1 MITKA
6 MSKEM
11 KRLPMRIGAALL
23 LGSVVITLAACSG
36 GSRVRKPAEL
46 VAVTNQFDLQPVWS
60 TSIGSSETFNFH
72 PIVAGD
78 AVYVA
83 SHRGN
88 LAKIDLT
95 TGKKVWEASVP
106 ERLSVGPG
114 SDGRTTVAV
123 TTKGMVYA
131 YDDAGKPIWNVS
143 VGSEV
148 LSEPV
153 VAGGVVV
160 VRALDN
166 RFVGLDAQTG
176 ARKWTY
182 QRQQSALSLRVGY
195 GMLPINNEVIV
206 TGFAGG
212 RFGMIAIVNGG
223 LVWETPVSFPKG
235 FSEIERLNDVTAK
248 PSMEGDILCAVSY
261 QGRIGCGQ
269 ARNGNLLWFK
279 DYSSYTGTSQST
291 DMVFSAND
299 KSYVTAFA
307 TKDGTQVWENTQLT
321 FRDVGESLAVGKV
334 LLMGDAQGYIHAFSQ
349 ANGEMVARIRH
360 DSSPIS
366 AAPIAVGGLI
376 LVQSQGGK
384 IAAYSPK

>member
-1 MITKA
+1 
-6 MSKEM
+6 
-11 KRLPMRIGAALL
+11 
-23 LGSVVITLAACSG
+23 
-36 GSRVRKPAEL
+36 
-46 VAVTNQFDLQPVWS
+46 
-60 TSIGSSETFNFH
+60 
-72 PIVAGD
+72 
-78 AVYVA
+78 
-83 SHRGN
+83 
-88 LAKIDLT
+88 
-95 TGKKVWEASVP
+95 
-106 ERLSVGPG
+106 
-114 SDGRTTVAV
+114 
-123 TTKGMVYA
+123 MVYA

-153 VAGGVVV
+153 VASGIVV

-166 RFVGLDAQTG
+166 RFIGLDAQTG
-176 ARKWTY
+176 KRKWTY

-195 GMLPINNEVIV
+195 GMLSINNEVIV

-212 RFGMIAIVNGG
+212 RFGMIAIANGG
-223 LVWETPVSFPKG
+223 LIWETPVSFPKG

-269 ARNGNLLWFK
+269 ARTGSLLWFK
-279 DYSSYTGTSQST
+279 DYSSYTGTSQSS

-307 TKDGTQVWENTQLT
+307 TKDGTQVWENTQLI

>member
-1 MITKA
+1 MTVKLNRV
-6 MSKEM
+6 
-11 KRLPMRIGAALL
+11 KRLVRFAGSTILVGVLATALVACG
-23 LGSVVITLAACSG
+23 GS
-36 GSRVRKPAEL
+36 SRVRKPSEL
-46 VAVTNQFDLQPVWS
+46 AAVTNQFDMQAVWS
-60 TSIGSSETFNFH
+60 TSVGSSEGFNFH
-72 PIVAGD
+72 PVVAGD

-88 LAKIDLT
+88 LVKIDIA
-95 TGKKVWEASVP
+95 TGNKLWEASVP
-106 ERLSVGPG
+106 ERLSIGPG

-123 TTKGMVYA
+123 STRGNVYA
-131 YDDAGKPIWNVS
+131 YNDAGKQIWKVS
-143 VGSEV
+143 VNSEV
-148 LSEPV
+148 LSEPI
-153 VAGGVVV
+153 VAGGIVV

-166 RFVGLDAQTG
+166 RFIGLDAQTG

-195 GMLPINNEVIV
+195 GMLASGNEVIV

-212 RFGMIAIVNGG
+212 RFGMIAIANGG

-248 PSMEGDILCAVSY
+248 PSMEGEIVCAVSY

-269 ARNGNLLWFK
+269 ARTGNLLWFK
-279 DYSSYTGTSQST
+279 DYSSYTGTAQSAEL
-291 DMVFSAND
+291 VFSANE

-307 TKDGTQVWENTQLT
+307 TKDGTQVWENTQLSY
-321 FRDVGESLAVGKV
+321 RNVGESLAIGKV
-334 LLMGDAQGYIHAFSQ
+334 LLFGDAQGYIHALTQ
-349 ANGEMVARIRH
+349 ANGNIISRIRH
-360 DSSPIS
+360 DSNPIS

>member
-1 MITKA
+1 MVVVNK
-6 MSKEM
+6 SV
-11 KRLPMRIGAALL
+11 KRSFKLVSNALIIGVIASAL
-23 LGSVVITLAACSG
+23 VACSG
-36 GSRVRKPAEL
+36 SSRVRKPAEL
-46 VAVTNQFDLQPVWS
+46 VSVSNQFDLQPVWS
-60 TSIGSSETFNFH
+60 TSVGSSETFNFH
-72 PIVAGD
+72 PVVAGD
-78 AVYVA
+78 AVYAA

-88 LAKIDLT
+88 LAKIDLMS
-95 TGKKVWEASVP
+95 GNKMWEASVP
-106 ERLSVGPG
+106 ERLAIGPG
-114 SDGRTTVAV
+114 SDGRVTVAV
-123 TTKGMVYA
+123 SIKGNVYA
-131 YDDAGKPIWNVS
+131 YDDTGKPIWDVS

-153 VAGGVVV
+153 VAGGIVVI
-160 VRALDN
+160 RALDN
-166 RFVGLDAQTG
+166 RFIGLDAQTG
-176 ARKWTY
+176 VRKWIY

-212 RFGMIAIVNGG
+212 RFGMIAIGNGG

-248 PSMEGDILCAVSY
+248 PSMEGDIICAVSY

-269 ARNGNLLWFK
+269 ARTGNLLWFK
-279 DYSSYTGTSQST
+279 DYSSYTGTAQSR
-291 DMVFSAND
+291 DLVFSANE

-307 TKDGTQVWENTQLT
+307 TKDGSQAWENTQLT
-321 FRDVGESLAVGKV
+321 FRDVGEPLAVGRV
-334 LLMGDAQGYIHAFSQ
+334 LLMGDAQGYVHAFSQ

-376 LVQSQGGK
+376 LIQSQGGK

>member
-1 MITKA
+1 MT
-6 MSKEM
+6 KEM
-11 KRLPMRIGAALL
+11 KRLPMRLGAALV
-23 LGSVVITLAACSG
+23 LGAVVIALAACSG
-36 GSRVRKPAEL
+36 SSRVRKPAEL
-46 VAVTNQFDLQPVWS
+46 VTVTNQFDLQPVWS
-60 TSIGSSETFNFH
+60 TSIGSSESFNFH

-78 AVYVA
+78 AVYAA
-83 SHRGN
+83 SHGGN
-88 LAKIDLT
+88 LVKIDLA
-95 TGKKVWEASVP
+95 TGNKVWSVSVP
-106 ERLSVGPG
+106 ENLSVGPG

-123 TTKGMVYA
+123 TTKGVVYA
-131 YDDAGKPIWNVS
+131 YDDAGKPMWNVS

-166 RFVGLDAQTG
+166 RFIGLDALTG
-176 ARKWTY
+176 AKKWTY
-182 QRQQSALSLRVGY
+182 QRQQAALSLRVGY
-195 GMLPINNEVIV
+195 GMLAIGNEVIV
-206 TGFAGG
+206 TGFTGG
-212 RFGMIAIVNGG
+212 RFGMIAIANGG

-269 ARNGNLLWFK
+269 ARTGNLLWFK

-321 FRDVGESLAVGKV
+321 FRDVGESLAVGRV

>member
-1 MITKA
+1 MTK
-6 MSKEM
+6 EI
-11 KRLPMRIGAALL
+11 KRLPMRLGAALV
-23 LGSVVITLAACSG
+23 LGAVVIALAACSG
-36 GSRVRKPAEL
+36 SSRVRKPADL
-46 VAVTNQFDLQPVWS
+46 VTVTNQFDLQPVWS
-60 TSIGSSETFNFH
+60 TSIGSSESFNFH

-78 AVYVA
+78 AVYAA
-83 SHRGN
+83 SHGGN
-88 LAKIDLT
+88 LAKIDLA
-95 TGKKVWEASVP
+95 TGNKVWSVSVP
-106 ERLSVGPG
+106 ENLSVGPG

-123 TTKGMVYA
+123 TTKGVVYA
-131 YDDAGKPIWNVS
+131 YDDTGKPMWNVS

-166 RFVGLDAQTG
+166 RFIGLDALTG
-176 ARKWTY
+176 AKKWTY
-182 QRQQSALSLRVGY
+182 QRQQAALSLRVGY
-195 GMLPINNEVIV
+195 GMLAIGNEVIV
-206 TGFAGG
+206 TGFTGG
-212 RFGMIAIVNGG
+212 RFGMIAIANGG

-269 ARNGNLLWFK
+269 ARTGNLLWFK

-321 FRDVGESLAVGKV
+321 FRDVGESLAVGRV

>member
-1 MITKA
+1 MTVKINA
-6 MSKEM
+6 M
-11 KRLPMRIGAALL
+11 KRLLRLASTTILVGVVATAL
-23 LGSVVITLAACSG
+23 IACSG
-36 GSRVRKPAEL
+36 SSRVRKPSEL
-46 VAVTNQFDLQPVWS
+46 TAVTNQFDMQQVWS
-60 TSIGSSETFNFH
+60 TNVGSSEGFNFH

-78 AVYVA
+78 AVYAA

-88 LAKIDLT
+88 LAKIDLA
-95 TGKKVWEASVP
+95 TGNKVWEASVP
-106 ERLSVGPG
+106 ERLSIGPG

-123 TTKGMVYA
+123 STRGTVYA
-131 YDDAGKPIWNVS
+131 YDDTGKQIWKVS
-143 VGSEV
+143 VSSEV
-148 LSEPV
+148 LSEPI
-153 VAGGVVV
+153 VAGGVVI

-166 RFVGLDAQTG
+166 RFIGLDAQTG
-176 ARKWTY
+176 VRKWIY

-195 GMLPINNEVIV
+195 GMLAIGNEVIV

-212 RFGMIAIVNGG
+212 RFGMIAIANGG

-248 PSMEGDILCAVSY
+248 PSMEGDIICAVSY

-269 ARNGNLLWFK
+269 ARTGNLLWFK

-291 DMVFSAND
+291 EMVFSANE
-299 KSYVTAFA
+299 KSHVTAFA

-321 FRDVGESLAVGKV
+321 FRDLGEPLAVGKV
-334 LLMGDAQGYIHAFSQ
+334 LLMGDAQGYVHAFAQ

-360 DSSPIS
+360 DSNPIS

-376 LVQSQGGK
+376 LIQSQGGK
-384 IAAYSPK
+384 ITAYSPK

>member
-1 MITKA
+1 MTVKINA
-6 MSKEM
+6 M
-11 KRLPMRIGAALL
+11 KRLLRLASTTILVGVVATAL
-23 LGSVVITLAACSG
+23 IACSG
-36 GSRVRKPAEL
+36 SSRVRKPSEL
-46 VAVTNQFDLQPVWS
+46 AVVTNQFDMQQVWS
-60 TSIGSSETFNFH
+60 TSVGSSEGFNFH

-78 AVYVA
+78 AVYAA

-88 LAKIDLT
+88 LAKIDLA
-95 TGKKVWEASVP
+95 TGNKVWEASVP
-106 ERLSVGPG
+106 ERLSIGPG

-123 TTKGMVYA
+123 STRGTVYA
-131 YDDAGKPIWNVS
+131 YDDTGKQIWKVS
-143 VGSEV
+143 VSSEV
-148 LSEPV
+148 LSEPI
-153 VAGGVVV
+153 VAGGVVI

-166 RFVGLDAQTG
+166 RFIGLDAQTG
-176 ARKWTY
+176 VRKWIY

-195 GMLPINNEVIV
+195 GMLAIGNEVIV

-212 RFGMIAIVNGG
+212 RFGMIAIANGG

-248 PSMEGDILCAVSY
+248 PSMEGDIICAVSY

-269 ARNGNLLWFK
+269 ARTGNLLWFK

-291 DMVFSAND
+291 EMVFSANE
-299 KSYVTAFA
+299 KSHVTAFA

-321 FRDVGESLAVGKV
+321 FRDLGESLAVGKV
-334 LLMGDAQGYIHAFSQ
+334 LLMGDAQGYVHALAQ

-360 DSSPIS
+360 DSNPIS

-376 LVQSQGGK
+376 LIQSQGGK
-384 IAAYSPK
+384 ITAYSPK

>member
-1 MITKA
+1 MT
-6 MSKEM
+6 KEM
-11 KRLPMRIGAALL
+11 KRLPMRLGAALV
-23 LGSVVITLAACSG
+23 LGAVVIALAACSG
-36 GSRVRKPAEL
+36 SSRVRKPAEL
-46 VAVTNQFDLQPVWS
+46 VTVTNQFDLQPVWS
-60 TSIGSSETFNFH
+60 TSIGSSESFNFH

-78 AVYVA
+78 AVYAA
-83 SHRGN
+83 SHGGN
-88 LAKIDLT
+88 LVKIDLA
-95 TGKKVWEASVP
+95 TGNKVWSVSVP
-106 ERLSVGPG
+106 ENLSVGPG

-123 TTKGMVYA
+123 TTKGVVYA
-131 YDDAGKPIWNVS
+131 YDDTGKLMWNVS

-166 RFVGLDAQTG
+166 RFIGLDALTG
-176 ARKWTY
+176 AKKWTY
-182 QRQQSALSLRVGY
+182 QRQQAALSLRVGY
-195 GMLPINNEVIV
+195 GMLAIGNEVIV
-206 TGFAGG
+206 TGFTGG
-212 RFGMIAIVNGG
+212 RFGMIAIANGG

-269 ARNGNLLWFK
+269 ARTGNLLWFK

-291 DMVFSAND
+291 DMVFSANE

-321 FRDVGESLAVGKV
+321 FRDVGESLAVGRV

>member
-1 MITKA
+1 MT
-6 MSKEM
+6 KEM
-11 KRLPMRIGAALL
+11 KRLPMRLGAALV
-23 LGSVVITLAACSG
+23 LGAVVIALAACSG
-36 GSRVRKPAEL
+36 SSRVRKPAEL
-46 VAVTNQFDLQPVWS
+46 VTVTNQFDLQPVWS
-60 TSIGSSETFNFH
+60 TSIGSSESFNFH

-78 AVYVA
+78 AVYAA
-83 SHRGN
+83 SHGGN
-88 LAKIDLT
+88 LAKIDLA
-95 TGKKVWEASVP
+95 TGNKLWSVSVP
-106 ERLSVGPG
+106 ENLSVGPG

-123 TTKGMVYA
+123 TTKGVVYA
-131 YDDAGKPIWNVS
+131 YDDTGKPMWNVS

-166 RFVGLDAQTG
+166 RFIGLDALTG
-176 ARKWTY
+176 AKKWTY
-182 QRQQSALSLRVGY
+182 QRQQAALSLRVGY
-195 GMLPINNEVIV
+195 GMLAIGNEVIV
-206 TGFAGG
+206 TGFTGG
-212 RFGMIAIVNGG
+212 RFGMIAIANGG

-269 ARNGNLLWFK
+269 ARTGNLLWFK

-321 FRDVGESLAVGKV
+321 FRDVGESLAVGRV

>member
-1 MITKA
+1 VITK
-6 MSKEM
+6 EI
-11 KRLPMRIGAALL
+11 KRLSMRIGTALV
-23 LGSVVITLAACSG
+23 LGAVVITLAACSG
-36 GSRVRKPAEL
+36 SSKVRKPADL

-60 TSIGSSETFNFH
+60 NSIGSSESFNFH
-72 PIVAGD
+72 PVVAGD

-88 LAKIDLT
+88 LARIDLMSGNKT
-95 TGKKVWEASVP
+95 WEVSVP

-123 TTKGMVYA
+123 TTKGTVYA
-131 YDDAGKPIWNVS
+131 YDDTGKPIWNVK
-143 VGSEV
+143 VNSEV

-153 VAGGVVV
+153 VAGGVVI

-166 RFVGLDAQTG
+166 RFIGLDALTG
-176 ARKWTY
+176 ASKWTY

-195 GMLPINNEVIV
+195 GMLAIGNEVIV
-206 TGFAGG
+206 TGFTGG
-212 RFGMIAIVNGG
+212 RFGMIAIANGG

-235 FSEIERLNDVTAK
+235 FSEIERLNDVTVK
-248 PSMEGDILCAVSY
+248 PSMEGDIICAVSY

-269 ARNGNLLWFK
+269 ARTGNLLWFK

-307 TKDGTQVWENTQLT
+307 TKDGTQIWENTQLT
-321 FRDVGESLAVGKV
+321 FRDVGESLAVGRV

>member
-1 MITKA
+1 MVA
-6 MSKEM
+6 MKVSL
-11 KRLPMRIGAALL
+11 KRAVKLISSALL
-23 LGSVVITLAACSG
+23 IGVVATALVACSG
-36 GSRVRKPAEL
+36 SSRVRKPAEL
-46 VAVTNQFDLQPVWS
+46 VSVTNQFDLQPVWS
-60 TSIGSSETFNFH
+60 TSVGSSETFNFH
-72 PIVAGD
+72 PVVAGD
-78 AVYVA
+78 AVYAA

-88 LAKIDLT
+88 LAKIDLA
-95 TGKKVWEASVP
+95 TGNKVWEVSVP
-106 ERLSVGPG
+106 ERLAIGPG
-114 SDGRTTVAV
+114 SDGRVTVAV
-123 TTKGMVYA
+123 SIKGNVYA
-131 YDDAGKPIWNVS
+131 YDDSGKPLWNVN

-160 VRALDN
+160 IRALDN
-166 RFVGLDAQTG
+166 RFIGLDTQTG
-176 ARKWTY
+176 VRKWIY

-212 RFGMIAIVNGG
+212 RFGMIAMANGG

-248 PSMEGDILCAVSY
+248 PSMQGDIICAVSY

-269 ARNGNLLWFK
+269 ARTGNLLWFK
-279 DYSSYTGTSQST
+279 DYSSYTGTAQGT
-291 DMVFSAND
+291 ELVFSANE
-299 KSYVTAFA
+299 KSYVTAFV
-307 TKDGTQVWENTQLT
+307 TKDGTQAWENTQLT
-321 FRDVGESLAVGKV
+321 FRDVGEPLAVGRV
-334 LLMGDAQGYIHAFSQ
+334 LLMGDAQGYVHAFSQ

-376 LVQSQGGK
+376 LIQSQGGK

>member
-1 MITKA
+1 MT
-6 MSKEM
+6 KEM
-11 KRLPMRIGAALL
+11 KRLPMRLGAALV
-23 LGSVVITLAACSG
+23 LGAVVIALAACSG
-36 GSRVRKPAEL
+36 SSRVRKPADL
-46 VAVTNQFDLQPVWS
+46 VTVTNQFDLQPVWS
-60 TSIGSSETFNFH
+60 TSIGSSESFNFH

-78 AVYVA
+78 AVYAA
-83 SHRGN
+83 SHGGN
-88 LAKIDLT
+88 LAKIDLA
-95 TGKKVWEASVP
+95 TGNKLWSVSVP
-106 ERLSVGPG
+106 ENLSVGPG

-123 TTKGMVYA
+123 TTKGVVYA
-131 YDDAGKPIWNVS
+131 YDDAGKPMWNVS

-166 RFVGLDAQTG
+166 RFIGLDALTG
-176 ARKWTY
+176 AKKWTY
-182 QRQQSALSLRVGY
+182 QRQQAALSLRVGY
-195 GMLPINNEVIV
+195 GMLAIGNEVIV
-206 TGFAGG
+206 TGFTGG
-212 RFGMIAIVNGG
+212 RFGMIAIANGG

-269 ARNGNLLWFK
+269 ARTGNLLWFK

-321 FRDVGESLAVGKV
+321 FRDVGE
-334 LLMGDAQGYIHAFSQ
+334 
-349 ANGEMVARIRH
+349 
-360 DSSPIS
+360 
-366 AAPIAVGGLI
+366 
-376 LVQSQGGK
+376 
-384 IAAYSPK
+384 

>member
-1 MITKA
+1 MVA
-6 MSKEM
+6 MKVSL
-11 KRLPMRIGAALL
+11 KRAVKLISSALL
-23 LGSVVITLAACSG
+23 IGVVATALVACSG

-46 VAVTNQFDLQPVWS
+46 VSVTNQFDLQPVWS
-60 TSIGSSETFNFH
+60 TSVGSSETFNFH
-72 PIVAGD
+72 PVVAGD
-78 AVYVA
+78 AVYAA

-88 LAKIDLT
+88 LAKIDLA
-95 TGKKVWEASVP
+95 TGNKVWEASVP
-106 ERLSVGPG
+106 ERLAIGPG
-114 SDGRTTVAV
+114 SDGRVTVAV
-123 TTKGMVYA
+123 SIKGNVYA
-131 YDDAGKPIWNVS
+131 YDDSGKPLWNVN

-160 VRALDN
+160 IRALDN
-166 RFVGLDAQTG
+166 RFIGLDTQTG
-176 ARKWTY
+176 VRKWIY

-212 RFGMIAIVNGG
+212 RFGMIAMANGG

-248 PSMEGDILCAVSY
+248 PSMQGDIICAVSY

-269 ARNGNLLWFK
+269 ARTGNLLWFK
-279 DYSSYTGTSQST
+279 DYSSYTGTAQGAEL
-291 DMVFSAND
+291 VFSANE
-299 KSYVTAFA
+299 KSYVTAFV
-307 TKDGTQVWENTQLT
+307 TKDGTQAWENTQLT
-321 FRDVGESLAVGKV
+321 FRDVGEPLAVGRV
-334 LLMGDAQGYIHAFSQ
+334 LLMGDAQGYVHAFSQ

-376 LVQSQGGK
+376 LIQSQGGK

>member
-1 MITKA
+1 MT
-6 MSKEM
+6 KEM
-11 KRLPMRIGAALL
+11 KRLPMRLGAALV
-23 LGSVVITLAACSG
+23 LGAVVIALAACSG
-36 GSRVRKPAEL
+36 SSRVRKPADL
-46 VAVTNQFDLQPVWS
+46 VTVTNQFDVQPVWS
-60 TSIGSSETFNFH
+60 TSIGSSESFNFH
-72 PIVAGD
+72 PVVAGD
-78 AVYVA
+78 AVYAA
-83 SHRGN
+83 SHGGN
-88 LAKIDLT
+88 LAKIDLA
-95 TGKKVWEASVP
+95 TGNKLWSVSVP
-106 ERLSVGPG
+106 ENLSVGPG

-123 TTKGMVYA
+123 TTKGVVYA
-131 YDDAGKPIWNVS
+131 YDDAGKPMWNVS

-166 RFVGLDAQTG
+166 RFIGLDALTG
-176 ARKWTY
+176 AKKWTY
-182 QRQQSALSLRVGY
+182 QRQQAALSLRVGY
-195 GMLPINNEVIV
+195 GMLAIGNEVIV
-206 TGFAGG
+206 TGFTGG
-212 RFGMIAIVNGG
+212 RFGMIAIANGG

-269 ARNGNLLWFK
+269 ARTGNLLWFK

-321 FRDVGESLAVGKV
+321 FRDVGESLAVGRV